1 MAEHIERAKA
11 KEELLSWA
19 RCIKHPEHL
28 MTEDAMCVLDSIPA
42 SDVVE
47 VSAVEAWLLNIAL
60 NNTGRVSNVCEE
72 LASRMDGL
80 RKFAADRRE

>member
-1 MAEHIERAKA
+1 MITGKDSCNPREWTRGYESGAQKCYA
-11 KEELLSWA
+11 
-19 RCIKHPEHL
+19 L
-28 MTEDAMCVLDSIPA
+28 MDATPA
-42 SDVVE
+42 ADVVE